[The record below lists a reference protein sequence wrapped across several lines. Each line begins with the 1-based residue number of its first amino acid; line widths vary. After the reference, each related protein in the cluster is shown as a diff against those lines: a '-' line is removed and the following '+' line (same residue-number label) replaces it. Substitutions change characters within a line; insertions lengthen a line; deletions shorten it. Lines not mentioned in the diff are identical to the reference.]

1 MSSVAKVTKPR
12 VNSVFKQL
20 MSMHWIMAACYL
32 VIFTTGTFMARLPR
46 EVSFRGSLYD
56 FHKSLATL
64 VMALLTWRILLLL
77 RVWWRKYTKRP
88 PKFTKEW
95 FQKFALHTTLY
106 LFMWV
111 VPVSGFFF
119 SNSYKSNNVHF
130 FGITLPD
137 LFPQNSAMVDLGR
150 NLHFW
155 FAYTFLAFT
164 VLHILAQWKVV
175 RANWRRLSGALK
187 ARLAN
192 PQRVR

>member
-46 EVSFRGSLYD
+46 EVFFRGSLYD
-56 FHKSLATL
+56 FHKSMATL

-175 RANWRRLSGALK
+175 RANSRRLSGALK